1 MKLPD
6 PNLGE
11 LGEELVARW
20 LQQQGW
26 KILHR
31 RWHCP
36 WGEIDLVAIEGE
48 GERERGSEREQG
60 EQGEQGSRGAGEAFS
75 TQHPTLHTSHLP
87 ALAFV
92 EVKTRSRGNWDADG
106 LLAVDRAK
114 QAKLCQAARLF
125 LARYPDL
132 ADVACRFDVA
142 LVKKISITKNVSRQV
157 EKNSPSQIE
166 IGQIVSFNNCQL
178 ILQDYIPS
186 AFDTI

>member
-48 GERERGSEREQG
+48 GDG
-60 EQGEQGSRGAGEAFS
+60 EMGRWGDGVRVTPSS
-75 TQHPTLHTSHLP
+75 SSPL
-87 ALAFV
+87 LAFV

-114 QAKLCQAARLF
+114 QAKLCQAAQLF

-157 EKNSPSQIE
+157 EKNFPSQIE

-186 AFDTI
+186 AFDTA